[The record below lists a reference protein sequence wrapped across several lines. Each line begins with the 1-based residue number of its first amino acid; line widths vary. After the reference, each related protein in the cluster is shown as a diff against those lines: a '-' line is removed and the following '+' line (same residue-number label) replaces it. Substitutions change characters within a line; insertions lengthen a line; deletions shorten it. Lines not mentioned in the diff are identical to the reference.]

1 MKQYKVTIAN
11 GNYPLIYTCDT
22 IADAYECLRMLENWA
37 PARIAFNWDDL
48 MDSLVKIRG
57 NEVLEVEYRGCSVT
71 VLEEADADANLD

>member
-1 MKQYKVTIAN
+1 
-11 GNYPLIYTCDT
+11 
-22 IADAYECLRMLENWA
+22 
-37 PARIAFNWDDL
+37 